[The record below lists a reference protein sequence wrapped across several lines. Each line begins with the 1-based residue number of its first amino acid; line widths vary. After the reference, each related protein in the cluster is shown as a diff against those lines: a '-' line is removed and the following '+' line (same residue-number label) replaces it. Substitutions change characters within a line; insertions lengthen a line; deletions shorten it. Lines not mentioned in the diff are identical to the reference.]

1 MSRAD
6 QLEAKQLIVHPTM
19 GWHVEVVKVETPKR
33 GPTKGRSR
41 VFYKGTVGHGSF
53 TVPPD
58 FTVEEVRTK

>member
-1 MSRAD
+1 MQASD
-6 QLEAKQLIVHPTM
+6 LQPKLLIIHPLM

-53 TVPPD
+53 TVAPD
-58 FTVEEVRTK
+58 FTVEEVRQK